1 MSNLIESYDRR
12 WFNTKFSGAMFFHK
26 GVAARVVE
34 ATNSGVLT
42 NMVLKHN
49 SKVKEMLVT
58 LPYDEF
64 KSSDKFQ
71 APDLGYRHMMD
82 GKVLV
87 FIRRENTSY
96 VRAVALRNIRA
107 EESQLTTQVIEEG
120 LVKEPITDADLHY
133 SIMRPGYIPLRRGIE
148 LLRQRKMLSF
158 AASPVIAVEQSPELD
173 GTLNVLAAG
182 KVVGTVNKDGAMN
195 ITLPFVNNL
204 IEDLK

>member
-1 MSNLIESYDRR
+1 MSNLILDYDRS
-12 WFNTKFSGAMFFHK
+12 WFTGKFGGAMFYHK

-34 ATNSGVLT
+34 ATRSGVLT
-42 NMVLKHN
+42 DVVVKHEG
-49 SKVKEMLVT
+49 KVKEVRLT

-64 KSSDKFQ
+64 KTSDKFS

-107 EESQLTTQVIEEG
+107 EESQLTTQVLNEG
-120 LVKEPITDADLHY
+120 LIKDTITDADLHY
-133 SIMRPGYIPLRRGIE
+133 AVMHPNYIPLRKGIE

-158 AASPVIAVEQSPELD
+158 AASPVIAVEQSHLLD

-182 KVVGTVNKDGAMN
+182 KIVGTVNTDGVMN
-195 ITLPFVNNL
+195 ISFPFASNL

>member
-1 MSNLIESYDRR
+1 MSNLINDYGRD
-12 WFNTKFSGAMFFHK
+12 WFTSKFAGAMFYHR
-26 GVAARVVE
+26 GVPARVVE
-34 ATNSGVLT
+34 ATRSAVVT
-42 NMVLKHN
+42 DVVVKHEN
-49 SKVKEMLVT
+49 KVKQMRIN

-64 KSSDKFQ
+64 KSSDRFC
-71 APDLGYRHMMD
+71 APDLGYRHLMN

-120 LVKEPITDADLHY
+120 LIKEPITDADLHY
-133 SIMRPGYIPLRRGIE
+133 AVMHPNYIPLHKGIA

-158 AASPVIAVEQSPELD
+158 AASPVIAVEQAPSLD
-173 GTLNVLAAG
+173 GKLNVLAAG
-182 KVVGTVNKDGAMN
+182 KVVGSVDNDGVMN
-195 ITLPFVNNL
+195 IILPFANSL